1 MSKLI
6 KKIMHR
12 EKKLAEISCKSGGFT
27 EEFAK
32 EKFGVNG
39 KRLQALCDSKFF
51 ELHEFYRENEITKK
65 LEKKRAFDLGPG
77 AKEYVK
83 ENGICN
89 VTQGLNGYR
98 HTVTTQEVVYDL
110 VYNQNYNITDILNEK
125 EQEEYFQNEI
135 NKAKAKNIDFRI
147 NDIAIVTNTE
157 IRTIEIETDYRD
169 KLIAQHRAYAEQ
181 VLNVPYES
189 VKG

>member
-1 MSKLI
+1 MAKSI

-12 EKKLAEISCKSGGFT
+12 EKKLAELSCKSGGFT

-39 KRLQALCDSKFF
+39 SRLQALCDNGFF
-51 ELHEFYRENEITKK
+51 ELHEFYRENEEGK
-65 LEKKRAFDLGPG
+65 LEKKRAFDLGVG

-83 ENGICN
+83 ENNICS

-98 HTVTTQEVVYDL
+98 HTVTTQEVIYDL

-125 EQEEYFQNEI
+125 EQEDYFEDEI

-147 NDIAIVTNTE
+147 NDIAIVTDTE
-157 IRTIEIETDYRD
+157 IRVIEIETDYRD

-181 VLNVPYES
+181 VIKVSYES